1 MLYEHLLLIRRKT
14 MPEVKPT
21 GPNPLQK
28 YFRQPKIYISLPSH
42 GRWYAEGSIGY
53 TENGEYPVYAMTA
66 KDELLF
72 KTPDA
77 LLNGQATVDVVQS
90 CIPAIKDAWQV
101 PAIDMDA
108 ILVAIRIA
116 TYGEKLE
123 IKGKVPGTTIE
134 RAFDLDL
141 RRVLD
146 KFGSVVFDDKVQTN
160 EMKITIRPQTYREF
174 TNTAIKTFEEQ
185 RIASVVSDE
194 TMSDEEKLVKFN
206 QAFTRLTGITVDM
219 VANGIVSIETAEGD
233 IVTDKNHIA
242 AFINNADKHFF
253 KAITDRIENEKKKF
267 ELEPIRVVASEEEVK
282 DGAPAEYTVPVTFD
296 QASFFA

>member
-1 MLYEHLLLIRRKT
+1 
-14 MPEVKPT
+14 MPEIKAA

-28 YFRQPKIYISLPSH
+28 YFRQPKIYVTLPSK
-42 GRWYAEGSIGY
+42 GAWYPEGTIDM
-53 TENGEYPVYAMTA
+53 TESGELPVYAMTA
-66 KDELLF
+66 KDELMF

-77 LLNGQATVDVVQS
+77 LLNGQSTVEVVQS
-90 CIPAIKDAWQV
+90 CIPAIRDAWQC

-123 IKGKVPGTTIE
+123 VKGTVPGTTIE

-146 KFGSVVFDDKVQTN
+146 KFGSVIFETSINVGD
-160 EMKITIRPQTYREF
+160 MLITIRPQTYREF

-185 RIASVVSDE
+185 RIASVVNDE
-194 TMSDEEKLVKFN
+194 EMSDEEKLQRFN
-206 QAFTRLTGITVDM
+206 NSFTKLTALTVDL
-219 VANGIVSIETAEGD
+219 VVNSIVSIEVDGD
-233 IVTDKNHIA
+233 VVTDRNHLAQFIA
-242 AFINNADKHFF
+242 NADKEFF
-253 KAITDRIENEKKKF
+253 TAITDRIENEKKKF
-267 ELEPIRVVASEEEVK
+267 ELEPIKVQASEEELEA
-282 DGAPAEYTVPVTFD
+282 GAPKEYTIPVTFD

>member
-1 MLYEHLLLIRRKT
+1 
-14 MPEVKPT
+14 MPEIKAA

-28 YFRQPKIYISLPSH
+28 YFRQPKIYVTLPSK
-42 GRWYAEGSIGY
+42 GAWYPEGTIDM
-53 TENGEYPVYAMTA
+53 TESGELPVYAMTA
-66 KDELLF
+66 KDELMF

-77 LLNGQATVDVVQS
+77 LLNGQSTVDVVQS
-90 CIPAIKDAWQV
+90 CIPAIRDAWHC

-123 IKGKVPGTTIE
+123 VKGTVPGTTIE

-146 KFGSVVFDDKVQTN
+146 KFGSVIFETSINVGD
-160 EMKITIRPQTYREF
+160 MLITIRPQTYREF

-185 RIASVVSDE
+185 RIASVVNDE
-194 TMSDEEKLVKFN
+194 EMSDEEKLQRFN
-206 QAFTRLTGITVDM
+206 NSFTKLTALTVDL
-219 VANGIVSIETAEGD
+219 VVNSIVSIEVDGD
-233 IVTDKNHIA
+233 VVTDRNHLAQFIA
-242 AFINNADKHFF
+242 NADKEFF
-253 KAITDRIENEKKKF
+253 TAITDRIENEKKKF
-267 ELEPIRVVASEEEVK
+267 ELEPIKVQASEEELEA
-282 DGAPAEYTVPVTFD
+282 GAPKEYTIPVTFD

>member
-1 MLYEHLLLIRRKT
+1 
-14 MPEVKPT
+14 MPEIKAA

-28 YFRQPKIYISLPSH
+28 YFRQPKIYVTLPSK
-42 GRWYAEGSIGY
+42 GAWYPEGTIEM
-53 TENGEYPVYAMTA
+53 TESGELPVYAMTA
-66 KDELLF
+66 KDELMF

-77 LLNGQATVDVVQS
+77 LLNGQSTVEVVQS
-90 CIPAIKDAWQV
+90 CIPAIRDAWYC

-123 IKGKVPGTTIE
+123 VKGTVPGTTIE

-146 KFGSVVFDDKVQTN
+146 KFGSVIFETSINVGD
-160 EMKITIRPQTYREF
+160 MLITIRPQTYREF

-185 RIASVVSDE
+185 RIASVVNDDE
-194 TMSDEEKLVKFN
+194 ISDEEKLQRFN
-206 QAFTRLTGITVDM
+206 QSFTKLTALTVDL
-219 VANGIVSIETAEGD
+219 VVNSIVSIQVDGD
-233 IVTDKNHIA
+233 VVTDRNHLAQFIA
-242 AFINNADKHFF
+242 NADKEFF
-253 KAITDRIENEKKKF
+253 TAITDRIENEKKKF
-267 ELEPIRVVASEEEVK
+267 ELEPIKVQATEEELEA
-282 DGAPAEYTVPVTFD
+282 GAPKEYTIPVTFD

>member
-1 MLYEHLLLIRRKT
+1 
-14 MPEVKPT
+14 MPEIKAA

-28 YFRQPKIYISLPSH
+28 YFRQPKIYVTLPSK
-42 GRWYAEGSIGY
+42 GAWYPEGAIDM
-53 TENGEYPVYAMTA
+53 TESGELPVYAMTA
-66 KDELLF
+66 KDELMF

-77 LLNGQATVDVVQS
+77 LLNGQSTVEVVQS
-90 CIPAIKDAWQV
+90 CIPAIRDAWQC

-123 IKGKVPGTTIE
+123 VKGTVPGTPIE

-146 KFGSVVFDDKVQTN
+146 KFGSVIFETSITVG
-160 EMKITIRPQTYREF
+160 EMTITIRPQTYREF

-185 RIASVVSDE
+185 RIASVVNDDE
-194 TMSDEEKLVKFN
+194 ISDEEKLQRFN
-206 QAFTRLTGITVDM
+206 QSFTKLTALTVDL
-219 VANGIVSIETAEGD
+219 VVNSIVSIEVDGD
-233 IVTDKNHIA
+233 IVTDKNHLAQFIA
-242 AFINNADKHFF
+242 NADKEFF
-253 KAITDRIENEKKKF
+253 TAITDRIENEKKKF
-267 ELEPIRVVASEEEVK
+267 ELEPIRVQASEEEIEA
-282 DGAPAEYTVPVTFD
+282 GAPKEYTIPVTFD

>member
-1 MLYEHLLLIRRKT
+1 
-14 MPEVKPT
+14 MPEIKAA

-28 YFRQPKIYISLPSH
+28 YFRQPKIYVTLPSK
-42 GRWYAEGSIGY
+42 GAWYPEGAIDM
-53 TENGEYPVYAMTA
+53 TESGELPVYAMTA
-66 KDELLF
+66 KDELMF

-77 LLNGQATVDVVQS
+77 LLNGQSTVDVVQS
-90 CIPAIKDAWQV
+90 CIPAIRDAWHC

-123 IKGKVPGTTIE
+123 VKGTVPGTTIE

-146 KFGSVVFDDKVQTN
+146 KFGSVIFETSINVGD
-160 EMKITIRPQTYREF
+160 MLITIRPQTYREF

-185 RIASVVSDE
+185 RIASVVNDE
-194 TMSDEEKLVKFN
+194 EMSDEEKLQRFN
-206 QAFTRLTGITVDM
+206 NSFTKLTALTVDL
-219 VANGIVSIETAEGD
+219 VVNSIVSIEVDGD
-233 IVTDKNHIA
+233 VVTDRNHLAQFIA
-242 AFINNADKHFF
+242 NADKEFF
-253 KAITDRIENEKKKF
+253 TAITDRIENEKKKF
-267 ELEPIRVVASEEEVK
+267 ELEPIKVQASEEELEA
-282 DGAPAEYTVPVTFD
+282 GAPKEYTIPVTFD

>member
-1 MLYEHLLLIRRKT
+1 
-14 MPEVKPT
+14 MPEIKAA

-28 YFRQPKIYISLPSH
+28 YFRQPKIYVTLPSK
-42 GRWYAEGSIGY
+42 GAWYPEGTIEM
-53 TENGEYPVYAMTA
+53 TESGELPVYAMTA
-66 KDELLF
+66 KDELMF

-77 LLNGQATVDVVQS
+77 LLNGQSTVEVVQS
-90 CIPAIKDAWQV
+90 CIPAIRDAWYC

-123 IKGKVPGTTIE
+123 VKGTVPGTTIE

-146 KFGSVVFDDKVQTN
+146 KFGSVIFETSINVGD
-160 EMKITIRPQTYREF
+160 MLITIRPQTYREF

-185 RIASVVSDE
+185 RIASVVNDDE
-194 TMSDEEKLVKFN
+194 ISDEEKLQRFN
-206 QAFTRLTGITVDM
+206 QSFTKLTALTVDL
-219 VANGIVSIETAEGD
+219 VVNSIVSIQVDGD
-233 IVTDKNHIA
+233 VVTDRNHLAQFIA
-242 AFINNADKHFF
+242 NADKEFF
-253 KAITDRIENEKKKF
+253 TAITDRIENEKKKF
-267 ELEPIRVVASEEEVK
+267 ELEPIKVQASEEELEA
-282 DGAPAEYTVPVTFD
+282 GAPKEYTIPVTFD